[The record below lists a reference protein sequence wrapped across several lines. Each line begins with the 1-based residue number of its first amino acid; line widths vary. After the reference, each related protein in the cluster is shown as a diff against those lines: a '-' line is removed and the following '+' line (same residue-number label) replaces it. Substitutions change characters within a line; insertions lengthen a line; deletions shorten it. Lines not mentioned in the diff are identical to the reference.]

1 MLQVVGSV
9 ILLLGT
15 FVCMFG
21 AIGLLR
27 LPNFFA
33 RTHGAS
39 ITDTLGAL
47 LCIVGMLI
55 FTFGMDE
62 PLKFNLLVVVKLVSI
77 AVFLLVTSPI
87 SGHALTRSAYR
98 KGLGGVG
105 APKLDDVKSL
115 PFGIH
120 GVADCTERLEHG
132 VEWGGNDKSGED
144 EVVDSQQAKGDQ
156 ANNGEHEAVDSSASQ
171 EGKGDNS

>member
-1 MLQVVGSV
+1 MLQIIGSV

-47 LCIVGMLI
+47 LCIIGMI
-55 FTFGMDE
+55 VFTFGMDD
-62 PLKFNLLVVVKLVSI
+62 PIKFNLLVVVKLVSI
-77 AVFLLVTSPI
+77 GVFLLVTSPI
-87 SGHALTRSAYR
+87 AGHALTRSAYR
-98 KGLGGVG
+98 RGLSGKG
-105 APKLDDVKSL
+105 APSLEDVAGL

-120 GVADCTERLEHG
+120 GNADTRELLEGGIEWISRDERPVQEPDTSEDLHP
-132 VEWGGNDKSGED
+132 GEQ
-144 EVVDSQQAKGDQ
+144 S
-156 ANNGEHEAVDSSASQ
+156 
-171 EGKGDNS
+171 

>member
-1 MLQVVGSV
+1 MMLQIVGAVV
-9 ILLLGT
+9 LLLGT

-21 AIGLLR
+21 AVGLLR

-47 LCIVGMLI
+47 LCILGMLI

-62 PLKFNLLVVVKLVSI
+62 PLKFNLLVVVKLISI

-87 SGHALTRSAYR
+87 SGHALTRAAYR
-98 KGLGGVG
+98 KGLGGDG
-105 APKLDDVKSL
+105 APDLETVKDL
-115 PFGIH
+115 PVGIH
-120 GVADCTERLEHG
+120 GSADCTERLENG
-132 VEWGGNDKSGED
+132 VEWLPWDKRDEKAESVNSSEQGE
-144 EVVDSQQAKGDQ
+144 
-156 ANNGEHEAVDSSASQ
+156 GEPS
-171 EGKGDNS
+171 

>member
-1 MLQVVGSV
+1 MLQIIGSV

-15 FVCMFG
+15 FICMFG

-47 LCIVGMLI
+47 LCILGMVV
-55 FTFGMDE
+55 FTFGMDDSIQ
-62 PLKFNLLVVVKLVSI
+62 FNLLVVVKLISI
-77 AVFLLVTSPI
+77 GVFLLVTSPI

-98 KGLGGVG
+98 RGLNGKG
-105 APKLDDVKSL
+105 APSLDDVANL

-120 GVADCTERLEHG
+120 GAADTRELLEGG
-132 VEWGGNDKSGED
+132 VEWRSRDEIPPLETIDVSERSTTGEQ
-144 EVVDSQQAKGDQ
+144 S
-156 ANNGEHEAVDSSASQ
+156 
-171 EGKGDNS
+171 